1 MKKMTVLAAAL
12 LVLAPSLAFS
22 DTLSLRIGYFL
33 PAFQSD
39 IQKYPDSLWAIE
51 LDQMSFQKSDFQ
63 GSMFG
68 LSYEYFMTKQ
78 ISLVLSVDS
87 FKKDRFGSYLDY
99 VKLSFDEGDFAFPF
113 EYYEGRSISHSFGYA
128 VTPVQIGLK
137 ISPLGRRTRLIPYLG
152 GGLGFTFWSVR
163 LVGETIDFAD
173 DSWVYDDPV
182 LGEVQIYPIDYSAA
196 REKDVQFTY
205 HAFAGFE
212 FPVGYR
218 ITFLAEARYHY
229 GQAMLKSAFEGFDKI
244 DLGGLAI
251 TAGFNFWF

>member
-12 LVLAPSLAFS
+12 LVLAPTLAFS
-22 DTLSLRIGYFL
+22 DTLSLRFAYFM
-33 PAFQSD
+33 PAFQTD

-51 LDQMSFQKSDFQ
+51 LDQMSFQKNDFR

-78 ISLVLSVDS
+78 ISLVLSVDT
-87 FKKDRFGSYLDY
+87 FKKDQFGSYLDY
-99 VKLSFDEGDFAFPF
+99 VMFSFEEGDFAFPF
-113 EYYEGRSISHSFGYA
+113 EYYDGSSITHAFGSSI
-128 VTPVQIGLK
+128 TPVQIGLK
-137 ISPLGRRTRLIPYLG
+137 ISPLGRKTRLIPYLG

-163 LVGETIDFAD
+163 LFGETIDFAD
-173 DSWVYDDPV
+173 DSWVYDDPD
-182 LGEVQIYPIDYSAA
+182 LGEVQIYPVDYSGA
-196 REKDVQFTY
+196 RERDVQFSY

-229 GQAMLKSAFEGFDKI
+229 AQAMLKSAFEGFDKF